1 MSRTDLTAS
10 LIIHEENTNEIM
22 TVKEFVYLMQ
32 NHADIHIYCGLGMC
46 PMGFIAFKIMEVQL

>member
-10 LIIHEENTNEIM
+10 LIIHEENTKEIM

-32 NHADIHIYCGLGMC
+32 NHADYIY
-46 PMGFIAFKIMEVQL
+46 IVV